1 MNRPRV
7 FTTVD
12 LIKAMT
18 YVGCKRS
25 CKRKTV
31 KTRRI
36 VEKARSGTCVI
47 GMRTYSDGQTSATAV
62 PFKAASLDKR
72 AYKKK
77 QKNKRT
83 AGSLR
88 LPHEAENKKIV
99 YMKNGDTIY
108 NNNKHLQGFFFT
120 FILLLFFSS
129 FFCVCVYVFV
139 VVGPVYCL
147 CRKHLP
153 RTTTTTTTKGTSEKS
168 SLSLSRSAS
177 QRT

>member
-1 MNRPRV
+1 
-7 FTTVD
+7 
-12 LIKAMT
+12 MT

-129 FFCVCVYVFV
+129 FFCVCVCVCVCSGWTGLLFV
-139 VVGPVYCL
+139 PKAPASNNNNNNNKRDKREIL
-147 CRKHLP
+147 
-153 RTTTTTTTKGTSEKS
+153 
-168 SLSLSRSAS
+168 SLSLSLSFPANIMS
-177 QRT
+177 P

>member
-1 MNRPRV
+1 
-7 FTTVD
+7 
-12 LIKAMT
+12 MT

-47 GMRTYSDGQTSATAV
+47 GMRTHSDGQTSATAV

-88 LPHEAENKKIV
+88 LPHEAKNKKIV

-129 FFCVCVYVFV
+129 FFCVCVCSGWTGLLFV
-139 VVGPVYCL
+139 PKAPASNNNNNNNKRDKREIL
-147 CRKHLP
+147 
-153 RTTTTTTTKGTSEKS
+153 
-168 SLSLSRSAS
+168 SLSLSLSFPANIMS
-177 QRT
+177 P